1 MYEWDEAKRIA
12 ALHKHNIDFA
22 DAVEIFEAIY
32 IRLSGRSDIEIRE
45 IAVGYVNE
53 TYIAVV
59 FTMRGETIRIITVRK
74 ARRDEREVY
83 DAYVAR
89 RDTQHEEQN

>member
-45 IAVGYVNE
+45 IAVGYVNK
-53 TYIAVV
+53 T
-59 FTMRGETIRIITVRK
+59 R
-74 ARRDEREVY
+74 
-83 DAYVAR
+83 
-89 RDTQHEEQN
+89 